1 MAATKRPFMLY
12 DETYELIYS
21 RLVMANLDPY
31 ITFRVIEV
39 HPQRMR
45 YLCEVTSR
53 DATWW
58 QWVYLHRVY
67 SRKMHKNP
75 KVKRKKDPTLV

>member
-12 DETYELIYS
+12 DDTYELIYS
-21 RLVMANLDPY
+21 RLVMANLDPH

-39 HPQRMR
+39 HPRKMR

-53 DATWW
+53 GTTWW
-58 QWVYLHRVY
+58 QWIYLHHGHG
-67 SRKMHKNP
+67 RKMYAKP
-75 KVKRKKDPTLV
+75 KVKRKKGPTLI

>member
-1 MAATKRPFMLY
+1 MAATKRPFLLY
-12 DETYELIYS
+12 DDTYELIYS
-21 RLVMANLDPY
+21 RLVMANLDPH

-45 YLCEVTSR
+45 YLCEVTSQ

-58 QWVYLHRVY
+58 QWVYLHRGY
-67 SRKMHKNP
+67 SRKMHKKP

>member
-1 MAATKRPFMLY
+1 MAATKRPFLLY
-12 DETYELIYS
+12 DDTYELIYS
-21 RLVMANLDPY
+21 RLVMANLDPH

-53 DATWW
+53 DTTWW
-58 QWVYLHRVY
+58 QWVYLHHGY
-67 SRKMHKNP
+67 SRKMHKKP
-75 KVKRKKDPTLV
+75 KVKCKKDPTLV

>member
-1 MAATKRPFMLY
+1 MAATKRPFLLY
-12 DETYELIYS
+12 DDTYELIYS
-21 RLVMANLDPY
+21 RLVMANLDPH

-58 QWVYLHRVY
+58 QWVYLNRGY
-67 SRKMHKNP
+67 SRKMHKKP

>member
-1 MAATKRPFMLY
+1 MVETKRSFMLY
-12 DETYELIYS
+12 EDTYELIYS

-58 QWVYLHRVY
+58 QWVYLHRGY
-67 SRKMHKNP
+67 SRKMHTKP
-75 KVKRKKDPTLV
+75 KVKRKTDPTR